1 MITSIELKSIVYKIV
16 RDSGVK
22 SIINGDVYIGNRPTN
37 SPTNDIVINALS
49 VENSVLHNSV
59 VLVQIYAKDIFKNET
74 YYPNYTEL
82 SKATK
87 YLLPLFKDL
96 YLEKEKTYIDIEY
109 QRDYKVENA
118 QEWVSVIRLQTRSI
132 NN

>member
-22 SIINGDVYIGNRPTN
+22 SVINGDVYIGNRPTN
-37 SPTNDIVINALS
+37 SSTNDIVINALS

-74 YYPNYTEL
+74 YYPNYAAL